1 MVEEYIWRS
10 EQEPTKYNPMS
21 TLIVSFHEIFLKKLN
36 VDKAKK
42 YQTYTGSATDKRLT
56 EQNPLDLTD
65 FSSRLGTKFKKQ
77 TSLQTARLY
86 EYFLSLEILLPL
98 AQKQMLS

>member
-36 VDKAKK
+36 VDKANKK
-42 YQTYTGSATDKRLT
+42 PNIYNAHI
-56 EQNPLDLTD
+56 N
-65 FSSRLGTKFKKQ
+65 RLG
-77 TSLQTARLY
+77 
-86 EYFLSLEILLPL
+86 
-98 AQKQMLS
+98 M

>member
-21 TLIVSFHEIFLKKLN
+21 TLIVSFHQNFFKKKLN

-42 YQTYTGSATDKRLT
+42 NQTYTMH
-56 EQNPLDLTD
+56 
-65 FSSRLGTKFKKQ
+65 
-77 TSLQTARLY
+77 
-86 EYFLSLEILLPL
+86 ILIDQ
-98 AQKQMLS
+98 ACEVVMLSISIT